1 MTDREQKII
10 DNMNLVHYIVHK
22 HFPQYI
28 TNQDVI
34 QNGYVGLIKAIDS
47 FDESAGNAFS
57 TYAAR
62 CIFNEIAMDLRRQNK
77 YAKDISLHAVLANG
91 DTRDDPLTIE
101 DILMYEDDYTPM
113 YIQEFVRCLD
123 EREITVLRY
132 LIDGKTQKYVSDQLG
147 MTRSDICR
155 IVKVMR
161 SKWKEC
167 YYGKVERGKK
177 WMEEAEMP
185 NKRNSTTY
193 SKGEKYEMFLSQ

>member
-10 DNMNLVHYIVHK
+10 DNMGLVHYVIHK
-22 HFPQYI
+22 YFPLYMD
-28 TNQDVI
+28 NQDNI
-34 QNGYVGLIKAIDS
+34 QNGYVGLIKAVDS
-47 FDESAGNAFS
+47 FDESTGNTFS

-62 CIFNEIAMDLRRQNK
+62 CIFNEIAINLRRQNK

-132 LIDGKTQKYVSDQLG
+132 LMDGKTQKYVSDRLE
-147 MTRSDICR
+147 MTRSNVCR
-155 IVKVMR
+155 IVKKMR

-167 YYGKVERGKK
+167 RY
-177 WMEEAEMP
+177 
-185 NKRNSTTY
+185 
-193 SKGEKYEMFLSQ
+193 KGGNYES

>member
-10 DNMNLVHYIVHK
+10 NNMNLVHYIIHK
-22 HFPQYI
+22 YFPQYI

-34 QNGYVGLIKAIDS
+34 QNGYVGLIKAVDS

-77 YAKDISLHAVLANG
+77 YAKDISLHAVITNG
-91 DTRDDPLTIE
+91 DTRDDSLTIE
-101 DILMYEDDYTPM
+101 DILMYEDDYTSI

-132 LIDGKTQKYVSDQLG
+132 LMDGKTQKYVSDQLG
-147 MTRSDICR
+147 MTRSNVCR

-161 SKWKEC
+161 SKWKE
-167 YYGKVERGKK
+167 YRYK
-177 WMEEAEMP
+177 
-185 NKRNSTTY
+185 NKS
-193 SKGEKYEMFLSQ
+193 E